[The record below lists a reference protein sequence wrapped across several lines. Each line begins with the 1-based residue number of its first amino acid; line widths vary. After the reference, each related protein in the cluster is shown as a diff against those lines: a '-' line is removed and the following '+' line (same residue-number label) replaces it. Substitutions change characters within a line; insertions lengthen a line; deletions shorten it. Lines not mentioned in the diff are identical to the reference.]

1 MNFIVNK
8 IYKLVFLITIFISFE
23 IKAIEPDE
31 ILDDQILENR
41 AKYISKE
48 LRCLVCQNED
58 INNSNADIARDLRL
72 LIRDELMDGKTDR
85 EIINFIHS
93 RYGDFI
99 LYKPPIK
106 LYTIFLWIFPF
117 VIFFSFLFLFFKK
130 KK

>member
-8 IYKLVFLITIFISFE
+8 IYKFAFLISIFINFE

-117 VIFFSFLFLFFKK
+117 VLFFSFLFLFFKK

>member
-106 LYTIFLWIFPF
+106 LHTIFLWIFPF

>member
-8 IYKLVFLITIFISFE
+8 IYKFAFLISIFINFE

-72 LIRDELMDGKTDR
+72 LIRDELLDGKTDR

-117 VIFFSFLFLFFKK
+117 VLFLSFLFLFFKK

>member
-117 VIFFSFLFLFFKK
+117 VLFFSFLFLFFKK

>member
-8 IYKLVFLITIFISFE
+8 IYKLVFLITIFISFG